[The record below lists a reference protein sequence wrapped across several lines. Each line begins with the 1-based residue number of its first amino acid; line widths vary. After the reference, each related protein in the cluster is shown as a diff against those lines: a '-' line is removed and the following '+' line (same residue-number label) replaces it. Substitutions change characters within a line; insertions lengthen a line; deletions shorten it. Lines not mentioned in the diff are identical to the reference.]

1 MRPTPIIA
9 AVLGTALACLP
20 LGAGAQPTAEAVVW
34 GSWFSQGGSYHQA
47 TATVVSGIPG
57 TVTEVATSNSDAYF
71 LTAAGAVYA
80 EGAGQNG
87 ELGDGGTVDDW
98 SGAPVEVDFPAGVT
112 IAALSQDAMPYDGA
126 LAIDSTGTP
135 WFWGNGET
143 GTSCNGKQ
151 GIVATPEA
159 VPLSGVTA
167 IAAASAHALYLVA
180 GAVDVCGA
188 NQYGAVGT
196 GKTGTCFT
204 VCQVALPAGPAIAQ
218 IVASSDDSGALLAT
232 GAYYDWG
239 SNAEGQVGIGS
250 FTKEVLSP
258 AEVPLPEA
266 VTYVSQGANLYSNGS
281 TVVRLQDGSWMTW
294 GDDQDYQLGD
304 GRTTDE
310 ASPIALAM
318 PAGTTSAVEGALDLY
333 AVTASGVYAVGA
345 GSAYQLG
352 VGRTA
357 SKAFVLSWAGPALA
371 ISSTAFSVVA
381 SC

>member
-1 MRPTPIIA
+1 MRRTPIIA
-9 AVLGTALACLP
+9 AVLGAALASLP
-20 LGAGAQPTAEAVVW
+20 LSAGAQPTAEAVVW
-34 GSWFSQGGSYHQA
+34 GSWFSQGGGYHKA
-47 TATVVSGIPG
+47 TPTEVSGIPG

-98 SGAPVEVDFPAGVT
+98 SGPPVEVDFPAGVT
-112 IAALSQDAMPYDGA
+112 ITALSQDAMPYDGG

-143 GTSCNGKQ
+143 GTSCKGKQ

-167 IAAASAHALYLVA
+167 VAAASAHALYLVA
-180 GAVDVCGA
+180 GTLDVCGT

-196 GKTGTCFT
+196 GKTGACFT
-204 VCQVALPAGPAIAQ
+204 VCQVALPAGSAIVQ

-250 FTKEVLSP
+250 FTTEVLSP
-258 AEVPLPEA
+258 SQVPLPEP
-266 VTYVSQGANLYSNGS
+266 VTYVSQGANLYSNGA
-281 TVVRLQDGSWMTW
+281 TVVRLQNGSWMTW
-294 GDDQDYQLGD
+294 GDDQDYELGD
-304 GRTTDE
+304 GHTTNQ
-310 ASPIALAM
+310 ASPIAVTV
-318 PAGTTSAVEGALDLY
+318 PAGTTTAVEGGLDLY
-333 AVTASGVYAVGA
+333 AVTVSGVYALGA
-345 GSAYQLG
+345 GGAYQLG
-352 VGRTA
+352 GGKAA
-357 SKAFVLSWAGPALA
+357 SKTFVLSWAGAALA
-371 ISSTAFSVVA
+371 ISSTAFSVAA